1 MTHSSVI
8 GARMDRFFAGVA
20 LVLALTFGVMQSAA
34 AQQSGVWLQVEAQPT
49 LGEAQAR
56 VRAYAARF
64 QHVNG
69 YYLGSG
75 WYGISFG
82 PYSEADAQTLL
93 RQLLDQRA
101 IPADSFIS
109 DGAQFQ
115 QQFWPIG
122 VGAATEPQSLPNTPT
137 TDLPEAEVAIVAE
150 PIPAEPI
157 PELPI
162 LELPVI
168 AEPVI
173 LDVPDETSREAQ
185 ASEADLTRPQREQLQ
200 IALQWAGFYD
210 GAIDGAYGRATRNSM
225 GAWQEANGYEVTG
238 VLTTRQRAALLA
250 GFNAVLEGLDLQLV
264 RDQATGIEIQIPTG
278 VVSFSAYEPPF
289 ARFTPKGDLDATV
302 LLISQQGDQTR
313 LYGLY
318 EILQTLEIMP
328 PNGPRDRGE
337 NSFEIEGVNGRIHS
351 YITATLADGQIKGFA
366 LIWPAGD
373 EERRTR
379 LLGEMR
385 ASFTPIDGVLDP
397 AIAAPGEDQA
407 VDLISGLEV
416 RQPILSRSGFY
427 IDAAGT
433 VLTTTE
439 VLGDCGYL
447 TVDDDHLATVAFR
460 DDTLGIVVLKP
471 ETPLAPIGIAAF
483 QTGVPRLQD
492 QVAVSGYPYGGV
504 LAMPA
509 LTFGKLADIRGLNGE
524 DTVKRLAL
532 TAQPGDAGGPV
543 FDNGGAVLGMLLP
556 RADLNGQVLP
566 PEVSFSVDA
575 PAIIASLAA
584 AGVTVQT
591 TDQISFMPPET
602 LTREAPKMTVLV
614 SCWK

>member
-1 MTHSSVI
+1 MN
-8 GARMDRFFAGVA
+8 RFIAGMA
-20 LVLALTFGVMQSAA
+20 LVLALTVGIMQSAT

-56 VRAYAARF
+56 VRAYAAQF
-64 QHVNG
+64 ADVSG
-69 YYLGSG
+69 FYLGSG
-75 WYGISFG
+75 WYGIAFG
-82 PYSEADAQTLL
+82 PYSEADAETLL
-93 RQLLDQRA
+93 RRLLDQRA

-122 VGAATEPQSLPNTPT
+122 VGAATAPQSLPNTPAT
-137 TDLPEAEVAIVAE
+137 VLPEADVAIVAA
-150 PIPAEPI
+150 PV
-157 PELPI
+157 PET
-162 LELPVI
+162 PVPETPVPETPEI
-168 AEPVI
+168 AAPVTPD
-173 LDVPDETSREAQ
+173 LPDESSREAQ
-185 ASEADLTRPQREQLQ
+185 ASEAALTGPQKQQLQ
-200 IALQWAGFYD
+200 VALQWAGFYE
-210 GAIDGAYGRATRNSM
+210 GAIDGAYGRGTRNSM
-225 GAWQEANGYEVTG
+225 GAWQEANGFEDTG
-238 VLTTRQRAALLA
+238 ILTTRQRAALLGA
-250 GFNAVLEGLDLQLV
+250 YNAVLQGLGLQLV
-264 RDQATGIEIQIPTG
+264 RDQATGIEMQIPTG

-328 PNGPRDRGE
+328 PNGPRDRAGQ
-337 NSFEIEGVNGRIHS
+337 SFEIEGVNGRIHS
-351 YITATLADGQIKGFA
+351 YIYAALADGQIKGFA

-373 EERRTR
+373 EDRRTR
-379 LLGEMR
+379 LLDTMK
-385 ASFTPIDGVLDP
+385 ASFTPIPGVLDP
-397 AIAAPGEDQA
+397 GIAAPGEDQA

-416 RQPILSRSGFY
+416 RQPIISRSGFY
-427 IDAAGT
+427 IDAGGT

-439 VLGDCGYL
+439 VLGNCGYL
-447 TVDDDHLATVAFR
+447 TIDDDHLATVAFR
-460 DDTLGIVVLKP
+460 DDALGIAVLRP
-471 ETPLAPIGIAAF
+471 DTPLAPIGIAAF

-509 LTFGKLADIRGLNGE
+509 LTFGKLADLRGLHGE
-524 DTVKRLAL
+524 EAVKRLDL
-532 TAQPGDAGGPV
+532 VAQPGDAGGPV

-556 RADLNGQVLP
+556 HAVQNGQVLP

-575 PAIIASLAA
+575 PAIIAALAT
-584 AGVTVQT
+584 AGITAQT
-591 TDQISFMPPET
+591 TDQVSFMPPET

-614 SCWK
+614 SCWE

>member
-1 MTHSSVI
+1 M
-8 GARMDRFFAGVA
+8 A
-20 LVLALTFGVMQSAA
+20 LVLALTTGIMQSAA

-56 VRAYAARF
+56 VRAYAAQF
-64 QHVNG
+64 ADVSG
-69 YYLGSG
+69 FYLGSG
-75 WYGISFG
+75 WYGIAFG
-82 PYSEADAQTLL
+82 PYSEADAETLL
-93 RQLLDQRA
+93 RRLLDQRA

-122 VGAATEPQSLPNTPT
+122 VGAATAPQSLPSTAAT
-137 TDLPEAEVAIVAE
+137 ALPEADVAIVAE
-150 PIPAEPI
+150 PIPAAPV
-157 PELPI
+157 
-162 LELPVI
+162 LETPVI
-168 AEPVI
+168 AAPVTPD
-173 LDVPDETSREAQ
+173 LPDESSREAQ
-185 ASEADLTRPQREQLQ
+185 ASEAALTGPQKQQLQ
-200 IALQWAGFYD
+200 VALQWAGFYE
-210 GAIDGAYGRATRNSM
+210 GAIDGAYGRGTRNSM
-225 GAWQEANGYEVTG
+225 GAWQEANGYEDTG
-238 VLTTRQRAALLA
+238 ILTTRQRAALLGA
-250 GFNAVLEGLDLQLV
+250 YNAVLEGLDLQLV
-264 RDQATGIEIQIPTG
+264 RDQATGIEMQIPTG

-289 ARFTPKGDLDATV
+289 ARFTPKGELDATV

-328 PNGPRDRGE
+328 PNGPRDRAGQ
-337 NSFEIEGVNGRIHS
+337 SFEIEGVNGRIHS
-351 YITATLADGQIKGFA
+351 YIYAALADGQIKGFA

-373 EERRTR
+373 EDRRTR
-379 LLGEMR
+379 LLDTMK
-385 ASFTPIDGVLDP
+385 ASFTPIPGVLDP
-397 AIAAPGEDQA
+397 GIAAPGEDQA

-416 RQPILSRSGFY
+416 RQPIISRSGFY
-427 IDAAGT
+427 IDAGGT

-439 VLGDCGYL
+439 VLGNCGYL
-447 TVDDDHLATVAFR
+447 TIDDDHLATVAFR
-460 DDTLGIVVLKP
+460 DDALGIAVLRP
-471 ETPLAPIGIAAF
+471 DTPLAPIGIAAF

-509 LTFGKLADIRGLNGE
+509 LTFGTLADIRGLNGE
-524 DTVKRLAL
+524 DAVKRLDL
-532 TAQPGDAGGPV
+532 VAQPGDAGGPV

-556 RADLNGQVLP
+556 HAVQNGQVLP

-575 PAIIASLAA
+575 PAIIAALAP

-591 TDQISFMPPET
+591 TDQVDFMPPET

-614 SCWK
+614 SCWE

>member
-20 LVLALTFGVMQSAA
+20 LLLALTFGVMQAAA

-64 QHVNG
+64 QNVNG

-75 WYGISFG
+75 WYGIAFG

-93 RQLLDQRA
+93 RRLLDQRA

-109 DGAQFQ
+109 DGAQFR

-122 VGAATEPQSLPNTPT
+122 VGAATEPQSLPNTPA
-137 TDLPEAEVAIVAE
+137 TDLPAADVAIVAE
-150 PIPAEPI
+150 PIPEVK
-157 PELPI
+157 
-162 LELPVI
+162 VI
-168 AEPVI
+168 AEPVTPD
-173 LDVPDETSREAQ
+173 LPDETSREAQ
-185 ASEADLTRPQREQLQ
+185 ASEAELTRPQREQLQ
-200 IALQWAGFYD
+200 IALQWAGFYE
-210 GAIDGAYGRATRNSM
+210 GAIDGAYGRGTRTSM
-225 GAWQEANGYEVTG
+225 GAWQEANGYVATG
-238 VLTTRQRAALLA
+238 ILTTRQRAALLA
-250 GFNAVLEGLDLQLV
+250 AFNAVLEGLELQLV

-313 LYGLY
+313 LYGLF
-318 EILQTLEIMP
+318 EILQTLEITP
-328 PNGPRDRGE
+328 PNGPRDRDE
-337 NSFEIEGVNGRIHS
+337 SSFEIEGVNGRSHT
-351 YITATLADGQIKGFA
+351 YIYAALANGQIKGFA

-379 LLGEMR
+379 LLGEMK

-397 AIAAPGEDQA
+397 AIAVPGEDQA
-407 VDLISGLEV
+407 LDLISGLEV

-439 VLGDCGYL
+439 VLGNCDYL
-447 TVDDDHLATVAFR
+447 TVDDDHVATVAFR
-460 DDTLGIVVLKP
+460 DDALGIAVLRP

-591 TDQISFMPPET
+591 TDQVSFMPPET

-614 SCWK
+614 SCWE